1 MNKKLAE
8 IFYKIDSKLP
18 CMGIGYDS
26 MRGCFVGV
34 DSGDIVNREMSLQ
47 EFIKICNST
56 KCKLEDV
63 EMQLNTI
70 LNGE

>member
-8 IFYKIDSKLP
+8 IFYRVDSKLP

-34 DSGDIVNREMSLQ
+34 NKDDVYNREMSL
-47 EFIKICNST
+47 
-56 KCKLEDV
+56 
-63 EMQLNTI
+63 
-70 LNGE
+70 